1 MAATITQNSP
11 NHISSLD
18 LRNFVRAFI
27 DVPDN
32 LFLYLGR
39 KLEMDKNGQI
49 SLENMEI
56 LLTNLYG
63 VRTYP

>member
-11 NHISSLD
+11 DHISSLD

-56 LLTNLYG
+56 LLRKTRRHSLL
-63 VRTYP
+63 